1 MTGKLRKSCGSVVG
15 VAVMWLLAVAP
26 PCHGQDTS
34 YEDWAPTESELVPVA
49 EAIAEVSS
57 HLEDLWPGFW
67 RAADPVLLLSPTGG
81 MILLLFGGEP
91 PPGFEP
97 LEGVSHHSYRLYRRS
112 GFLPG
117 YRQGTFPGT
126 YEIGNRQI
134 YALPAMGNSILGRLE
149 FFVHEAFHYFQR
161 GHSGGWHRVPE
172 DSISGINP
180 GGYLV
185 DESVLT
191 DSVFRAQLEQ
201 EDRLLRSAVRESD
214 PASFRALLKLYLAAR
229 TERLRDHPDVEAL
242 ERRYERREGSAHY
255 VGCRAAAAHSLA
267 TATTL
272 EGCLTRDFDRQRP
285 RNVALRILQLRPYA
299 SGAVLSYSL
308 DRLHIDDWR
317 RSLAEGRRLDEL
329 VARAVEGVEGE

>member
-1 MTGKLRKSCGSVVG
+1 MSKPCGSLVG
-15 VAVMWLLAVAP
+15 LAVTWLLALASP
-26 PCHGQDTS
+26 GHAQDIS

-67 RAADPVLLLSPTGG
+67 QEADPVLLLSPTGG
-81 MILLLFGGEP
+81 MILLLFRGEP

-97 LEGVSHHSYRLYRRS
+97 LEGVNHHSYRLYRRS

-117 YRQGTFPGT
+117 YQQGTFPGL

-134 YALPAMGNSILGRLE
+134 YALPATGTSILGRLE

-161 GHSGGWHRVPE
+161 GHSGGWHRVSE

-180 GGYLV
+180 
-185 DESVLT
+185 
-191 DSVFRAQLEQ
+191 QLEQ
-201 EDRLLRSAVRESD
+201 ENRLLRNAVRESD
-214 PASFRALLKLYLAAR
+214 PASFRALLKLYLETR

-242 ERRYERREGSAHY
+242 ERRYERREGSAHC

-267 TATTL
+267 TASTL
-272 EGCLTRDFDRQRP
+272 EGCLTRDLDRQRP
-285 RNVALRILQLRPYA
+285 RNVALRILQIRPYA

-308 DRLHIDDWR
+308 DLLRIDDWR

-329 VARAVEGVEGE
+329 VARAVEFSTDT